1 MILPRPRITVGDARF
16 EPGTS
21 APKVCGALQMSH
33 HTSIFINTL
42 VLTVQYVQYVL
53 YSVHSFFYFFLF
65 FFIFEHAVW
74 RTYVSLFCW
83 WWLCLWARW
92 AWWGQQGRWGGRPG
106 APSRTSPAPPS
117 LTPPHSPPSTA
128 CTVKGGRES
137 MRSREKEEVF
147 SHCLK
152 KRKL

>member
-1 MILPRPRITVGDARF
+1 MILQRIRITVGDARF

-53 YSVHSFFYFFLF
+53 YSVHSFFYFFIF

-92 AWWGQQGRWGGRPG
+92 AWWGQQGEHEVNGERRSLLTLFKKKKTLINLRPII
-106 APSRTSPAPPS
+106 
-117 LTPPHSPPSTA
+117 
-128 CTVKGGRES
+128 
-137 MRSREKEEVF
+137 F
-147 SHCLK
+147 
-152 KRKL
+152 